1 MIIGRSF
8 LTSILVTT
16 GAAIWSSSKKS
27 NFIEELMSKQP
38 VSTLCRVG
46 GGDGGGGELDRIPE
60 STMRLQ
66 SGGGH
71 RGKPTAC
78 LVLRVLPPKCSAL
91 AYIPAS
97 GAISLL
103 FENAIK
109 RGGYYVS
116 TTLCLTFRPAW
127 VVWGERPTRLG
138 RSGRS
143 GRPSKSRQDMARLG

>member
-1 MIIGRSF
+1 
-8 LTSILVTT
+8 
-16 GAAIWSSSKKS
+16 
-27 NFIEELMSKQP
+27 MSKQP
-38 VSTLCRVG
+38 VSKLCRTG
-46 GGDGGGGELDRIPE
+46 GGGGGGGELDCIPE

-78 LVLRVLPPKCSAL
+78 LNLRVLPPKCSAL
-91 AYIPAS
+91 AYIPAF

-116 TTLCLTFRPAW
+116 TALCLTFRPSW
-127 VVWGERPTRLG
+127 VVWGSVPRDLEGPADLADLASPGKTWQGWDNTHTMRVDRG
-138 RSGRS
+138 
-143 GRPSKSRQDMARLG
+143 